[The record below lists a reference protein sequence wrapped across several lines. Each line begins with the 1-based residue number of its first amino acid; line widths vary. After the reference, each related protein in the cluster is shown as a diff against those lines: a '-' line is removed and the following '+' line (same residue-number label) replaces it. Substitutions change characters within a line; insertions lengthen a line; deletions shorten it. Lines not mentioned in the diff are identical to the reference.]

1 MWWWGW
7 KRQKANRWSAFR
19 RSLWCWQFFK
29 SFFPW
34 KKISFAIE
42 VVKIGS
48 IWHTTKSPCAESF
61 YQAGVCTQLQ
71 QFAKFYPG
79 WILFSK
85 YKRGPHKFL
94 KPQKVIILAKKK
106 MKKEKWALIKWCP
119 VTAPSIVSVAF
130 CSVPFPWCRMKCKQ
144 SSSPSWILTWLSIHQ
159 DLVFPPGWT
168 ISMYILLAKIWRSL
182 EFLV

>member
-7 KRQKANRWSAFR
+7 KRQKAYWWSAFR

-106 MKKEKWALIKWCP
+106 WKKKNGLWSNGAQWQPLLLSVLPSALCPFLGVGWSVNNHPLQVEYWPGSLSTRIWC
-119 VTAPSIVSVAF
+119 F
-130 CSVPFPWCRMKCKQ
+130 LQ
-144 SSSPSWILTWLSIHQ
+144 
-159 DLVFPPGWT
+159 GG
-168 ISMYILLAKIWRSL
+168 LLACIFR
-182 EFLV
+182 